1 MKMKY
6 LKRFL
11 LVFIIVLTT
20 NFNSY
25 SQDKD
30 NPWLIAF
37 GVNAVDFYPTN
48 VNGINTTDGVG
59 SKWFDEFFNLNDHY
73 NYIEAPSKLSIGRYL
88 NESFNI
94 ELSLS
99 INKLTKIGNINVEE
113 SILLGNDDLEESI
126 SYFAV
131 DVNSNYDLNRLIG
144 ETAWFDP
151 YLIGGVGFNSK
162 GSQNGIS
169 LNSGAG
175 AKIWLNN
182 KFGVKFQTAYKH
194 FFDDG
199 NFPHFQHSASLIYK
213 FGGYD
218 EDNDGVYDRK
228 DKCPTVFGLAEF
240 EGCPDT
246 DEDGIPDSEDEC
258 PDVFGDKELK
268 GCPDADKD
276 GVTDKLD
283 RCVYIKGLAKHN
295 GCPDTDGDGIIDQ
308 RDRCPK
314 TAGPLS
320 NNGCPEPDTDGDG
333 VIDKFD
339 KCKFEK
345 GILSNDGCPGFKK
358 EELEAKLTEL
368 ARSILFVSGG
378 DVYYKKYEPQ
388 LNEIASLMKLHKELR
403 FQIQGHTDS
412 QGSEEAN
419 LKLSLNRVNKVL
431 NYLVSRGVNQFNLN
445 VKGFGESMPI
455 APNDTP
461 EGRAKNR
468 RVEVKIL
475 N

>member
-1 MKMKY
+1 MKMKC
-6 LKRFL
+6 LNKFL
-11 LVFIIVLTT
+11 LVLISVLAI

-37 GVNAVDFYPTN
+37 GVNAVDFYPAN
-48 VNGINTTDGVG
+48 IKGITTTSGEDT
-59 SKWFDEFFNLNDHY
+59 KWFDEFFNLNDHY
-73 NYIEAPSKLSIGRYL
+73 NYISAPSKLSVGRYL

-99 INKLTKIGNINVEE
+99 INKITKIGNIKVEE
-113 SILLGNDDLEESI
+113 STLLGNNDLKESI
-126 SYFAV
+126 SYLAV
-131 DVNSNYDLNRLIG
+131 DLNTNYDLNKIIG

-151 YLIGGVGFNSK
+151 YVIGGVGFNSK
-162 GSQNGIS
+162 GSKNGIS
-169 LNSGAG
+169 FNSGAG
-175 AKIWLNN
+175 AKFWLNK
-182 KFGVKFQTAYKH
+182 KFGAKIQTAYKH

-218 EDNDGVYDRK
+218 EDNDGVYDRN

-240 EGCPDT
+240 DGRPDS
-246 DEDGIPDSEDEC
+246 DEDGIPDHEDEC
-258 PDVFGDKELK
+258 PDVFGDKELN

-276 GVTDKLD
+276 GVPDKLD
-283 RCVYIKGLAKHN
+283 KCMYIKGLAKHQ

-308 RDRCPK
+308 RDGCPNI
-314 TAGPLS
+314 AGPLS

-333 VIDKFD
+333 IIDKFD
-339 KCKFEK
+339 KCKYEK
-345 GILSNDGCPGFKK
+345 GVLSNNGCPGFKK
-358 EELEAKLTEL
+358 DELEAKLTEL
-368 ARSILFVSGG
+368 ARSILFVSGS
-378 DVYYKKYEPQ
+378 DVYYKEFEPQ
-388 LNEIASLMKLHKELR
+388 LDEIANIMKLHKDLK

-412 QGSEEAN
+412 QGSDEAN
-419 LKLSLNRVNKVL
+419 YKLSLNRVNKVL
-431 NYLVSRGVNQFNLN
+431 NYLVSKGVNQFNLN
-445 VKGFGESMPI
+445 VKGFGETNPI
-455 APNDTP
+455 APNDTQ